1 MQRLI
6 ALNILRKT
14 ISDESFTSLLMRKE
28 LEKLE
33 KVQRPFV
40 TNIVQ
45 GVLKNYELLEY
56 NVNLYVR
63 KTSLT
68 NKLILM
74 MALYERYFLKEKE
87 YAVNNSY
94 VELSKAKYDK
104 SFINATLRN
113 IRELK
118 YSDNEWINVSLPEW
132 LYKLIKKQYPDD
144 YRTVIEN
151 YHSVHKTYYRLNPNK
166 TDFDYLKDKYD
177 IEIMENNVFISKQN
191 LINTDDFNNG
201 FFYIQDINA
210 AKLTSVL
217 KLKEDYTLLDVCSAP
232 GSKLFNTLELL
243 KDSNTFSNDLNSTR
257 LELIK
262 KKALILGYKNIN
274 FLNCDGRYLNS
285 KLNMKFDVIMMDV
298 PCSGLGVIGRKPDI
312 KFHIKPE
319 NLDELQ
325 NIGYEIMNNC
335 SKLLKEDG
343 QILYSTCTI
352 NRKENEKQIEK
363 FIKNNPEF
371 KIIEEK
377 TIIESYGDLFYYCLL
392 SRVDRKSV
400 V

>member
-94 VELSKAKYDK
+94 VELSKTKYDK

-144 YRTVIEN
+144 YRTIIEN

-217 KLKEDYTLLDVCSAP
+217 KLKEDYKLLDVCSAP

-243 KDSNTFSNDLNSTR
+243 QDSNTFSNDLNSTR

-325 NIGYEIMNNC
+325 NIGYEILNNC

-392 SRVDRKSV
+392 SRV
-400 V
+400 

>member
-94 VELSKAKYDK
+94 VELSKTKYDK

-232 GSKLFNTLELL
+232 GSKLFNTLEPL

-325 NIGYEIMNNC
+325 NIGYEILNNC

-392 SRVDRKSV
+392 SRV
-400 V
+400 

>member
-68 NKLILM
+68 NKIILM

-94 VELSKAKYDK
+94 VELSKTKYDK

-243 KDSNTFSNDLNSTR
+243 QDSNTFSNDLNSTR

-325 NIGYEIMNNC
+325 NIGYEILNNC

-392 SRVDRKSV
+392 SRV
-400 V
+400 

>member
-94 VELSKAKYDK
+94 VELSKTKYDK

-312 KFHIKPE
+312 KFHIKSE

-325 NIGYEIMNNC
+325 NIGYEILNNC

-392 SRVDRKSV
+392 SRV
-400 V
+400 

>member
-94 VELSKAKYDK
+94 VELSKTKYDK

-232 GSKLFNTLELL
+232 GSKLFNTLEIL

-325 NIGYEIMNNC
+325 NIGYEILNNC

-371 KIIEEK
+371 KIIEER

-392 SRVDRKSV
+392 SRV
-400 V
+400 

>member
-94 VELSKAKYDK
+94 VELSKTKYDK

-144 YRTVIEN
+144 YRTIIEN
-151 YHSVHKTYYRLNPNK
+151 YHSVHKTYNRLNPNK

-232 GSKLFNTLELL
+232 GSKLFNTLEIL

-325 NIGYEIMNNC
+325 NIGYEILNNC

-392 SRVDRKSV
+392 SRV
-400 V
+400 

>member
-94 VELSKAKYDK
+94 VELSKTKYDK

-144 YRTVIEN
+144 YRTIIEN

-232 GSKLFNTLELL
+232 GSKLFNTLEIL

-325 NIGYEIMNNC
+325 NIGYEILNNC

-363 FIKNNPEF
+363 FIKNTPEF

-392 SRVDRKSV
+392 SRV
-400 V
+400 

>member
-68 NKLILM
+68 NKLILI

-94 VELSKAKYDK
+94 VELSKTKYDK

-144 YRTVIEN
+144 YRTIIEN

-325 NIGYEIMNNC
+325 NIGYEILNNC

-392 SRVDRKSV
+392 SRV
-400 V
+400 

>member
-94 VELSKAKYDK
+94 VELSKTKYDK

-151 YHSVHKTYYRLNPNK
+151 YHSVHKTYYRLNANK

-325 NIGYEIMNNC
+325 NIGYEILNNC

-392 SRVDRKSV
+392 SRV
-400 V
+400 

>member
-94 VELSKAKYDK
+94 VELSKTKYDK

-274 FLNCDGRYLNS
+274 FLNCDGRYLNI

-325 NIGYEIMNNC
+325 NIGYEILNNC

-392 SRVDRKSV
+392 SRV
-400 V
+400 

>member
-94 VELSKAKYDK
+94 VELSKTKYDK

-144 YRTVIEN
+144 YRTIIEN

-243 KDSNTFSNDLNSTR
+243 KDSNTFSNDLNCTR

-325 NIGYEIMNNC
+325 NIGYEILNNC

-371 KIIEEK
+371 KIIKEK

-392 SRVDRKSV
+392 SRV
-400 V
+400 

>member
-94 VELSKAKYDK
+94 VELSKTKYDK

-325 NIGYEIMNNC
+325 NIGYEILNNC

-371 KIIEEK
+371 NIIEEK

-392 SRVDRKSV
+392 SRV
-400 V
+400 

>member
-94 VELSKAKYDK
+94 VELSKTKYDK

-243 KDSNTFSNDLNSTR
+243 QDSNTFSNDLNSTR

-325 NIGYEIMNNC
+325 NIGYEILNNC

-392 SRVDRKSV
+392 SRV
-400 V
+400 

>member
-68 NKLILM
+68 NKLILI

-94 VELSKAKYDK
+94 VELSKTKYDK

-144 YRTVIEN
+144 YRTIIEN

-217 KLKEDYTLLDVCSAP
+217 NLKEDYTLLDVCSAP

-325 NIGYEIMNNC
+325 NIGYEILNNC

-392 SRVDRKSV
+392 SRV
-400 V
+400 

>member
-56 NVNLYVR
+56 NVNLNVR

-68 NKLILM
+68 DKLILM

-94 VELSKAKYDK
+94 VELSKTKYDK

-151 YHSVHKTYYRLNPNK
+151 YHSVHKTYYRLNANK

-232 GSKLFNTLELL
+232 GSKLFNTLEIL

-325 NIGYEIMNNC
+325 NIGYEILNNC

-392 SRVDRKSV
+392 SRV
-400 V
+400 

>member
-94 VELSKAKYDK
+94 VELSKTKYDK

-132 LYKLIKKQYPDD
+132 LYKLIKKQYPDV

-151 YHSVHKTYYRLNPNK
+151 YHSVHKTYYRLNANK

-232 GSKLFNTLELL
+232 GSKLFNTLEIL

-325 NIGYEIMNNC
+325 NIGYEILNNC

-371 KIIEEK
+371 NIIEEK

-392 SRVDRKSV
+392 SRV
-400 V
+400 

>member
-94 VELSKAKYDK
+94 VELSKTKYDK

-191 LINTDDFNNG
+191 LINTDEFNNG

-325 NIGYEIMNNC
+325 NIGYEILNNC

-392 SRVDRKSV
+392 SRV
-400 V
+400 

>member
-94 VELSKAKYDK
+94 VELSKTKYDK

-144 YRTVIEN
+144 YRTIIEN

-217 KLKEDYTLLDVCSAP
+217 KLKEDYILLDVCSAP

-325 NIGYEIMNNC
+325 NIGYEILNNC

-392 SRVDRKSV
+392 SRV
-400 V
+400 

>member
-94 VELSKAKYDK
+94 VELSKTKYDK

-144 YRTVIEN
+144 YRTIIEN

-210 AKLTSVL
+210 AKLTSIL
-217 KLKEDYTLLDVCSAP
+217 NLKEDYTLLDVCSAP

-325 NIGYEIMNNC
+325 NIGYEILNNC

-392 SRVDRKSV
+392 SRV
-400 V
+400 

>member
-94 VELSKAKYDK
+94 VELSKTKYDK

-191 LINTDDFNNG
+191 LINTDYFNNG

-232 GSKLFNTLELL
+232 GSKLFNTLEIL

-325 NIGYEIMNNC
+325 NIGYEILNNC

-371 KIIEEK
+371 KIIEER

-392 SRVDRKSV
+392 SRV
-400 V
+400 

>member
-94 VELSKAKYDK
+94 VELSKTKYDK

-144 YRTVIEN
+144 YRTIIEN

-210 AKLTSVL
+210 TKLTSVL

-325 NIGYEIMNNC
+325 NIGYEILNNC

-352 NRKENEKQIEK
+352 NRKENEKQIEN

-392 SRVDRKSV
+392 SRV
-400 V
+400 

>member
-94 VELSKAKYDK
+94 VELSKTKYDK

-132 LYKLIKKQYPDD
+132 LYKLIEKQYPDD
-144 YRTVIEN
+144 YRTIIEN

-217 KLKEDYTLLDVCSAP
+217 NLKEDYTLLDVCSAP
-232 GSKLFNTLELL
+232 GSKLFNTLEIL

-325 NIGYEIMNNC
+325 NIGYEILNNC

-392 SRVDRKSV
+392 SRV
-400 V
+400 

>member
-94 VELSKAKYDK
+94 VELSKTKYDK

-144 YRTVIEN
+144 YRTIIEN

-243 KDSNTFSNDLNSTR
+243 QDSNTFSNDLNSTR

-325 NIGYEIMNNC
+325 NIGYEILNNC

-371 KIIEEK
+371 NIIEEK

-392 SRVDRKSV
+392 SRV
-400 V
+400 

>member
-94 VELSKAKYDK
+94 VELSKTKYDK

-392 SRVDRKSV
+392 SRV
-400 V
+400 

>member
-94 VELSKAKYDK
+94 VELSKTKYDK

-177 IEIMENNVFISKQN
+177 IDIMENNVFISKQN

-325 NIGYEIMNNC
+325 NIGYEILNNC

-363 FIKNNPEF
+363 FIKNNPKF
-371 KIIEEK
+371 NIIEEK

-392 SRVDRKSV
+392 SRV
-400 V
+400 

>member
-6 ALNILRKT
+6 AFNILRKT

-94 VELSKAKYDK
+94 VELSKTKYDK

-144 YRTVIEN
+144 YRTIIEN

-325 NIGYEIMNNC
+325 NIGYEILNNC

-392 SRVDRKSV
+392 SRV
-400 V
+400 

>member
-144 YRTVIEN
+144 YRTIIEN

-392 SRVDRKSV
+392 SRV
-400 V
+400 

>member
-94 VELSKAKYDK
+94 VELSKTKYDK

-151 YHSVHKTYYRLNPNK
+151 YHSVHKTYYRLNANK

-232 GSKLFNTLELL
+232 GSKLFNTLEIL

-325 NIGYEIMNNC
+325 NIGYEILNNC

-352 NRKENEKQIEK
+352 NRKENEKQIEN

-392 SRVDRKSV
+392 SRV
-400 V
+400 

>member
-68 NKLILM
+68 DKLILM

-94 VELSKAKYDK
+94 VELSKTKYDK

-151 YHSVHKTYYRLNPNK
+151 YHSVHKTYYRLNANK

-325 NIGYEIMNNC
+325 NIGYEILNNC

-392 SRVDRKSV
+392 SRV
-400 V
+400 

>member
-94 VELSKAKYDK
+94 VELSKTKYDK

-144 YRTVIEN
+144 YRTIIEN

-232 GSKLFNTLELL
+232 GSNLFNTLELL
-243 KDSNTFSNDLNSTR
+243 QDSNTFSNDLNSTR

-325 NIGYEIMNNC
+325 NIGYEILNNC

-392 SRVDRKSV
+392 SRV
-400 V
+400 

>member
-94 VELSKAKYDK
+94 VELSKTKYDK

-144 YRTVIEN
+144 YRTIIEN

-232 GSKLFNTLELL
+232 GSKLFNTLEIL

-325 NIGYEIMNNC
+325 NIGYEILNNC

-392 SRVDRKSV
+392 SRVY
-400 V
+400 

>member
-94 VELSKAKYDK
+94 VELSKTKYDK

-232 GSKLFNTLELL
+232 GSKLFNTLEIL

-325 NIGYEIMNNC
+325 NIGYEILNNC
-335 SKLLKEDG
+335 SKLLKENG

-392 SRVDRKSV
+392 SRV
-400 V
+400 

>member
-68 NKLILM
+68 NKLILI

-94 VELSKAKYDK
+94 VELSKTKYDK

-325 NIGYEIMNNC
+325 NIGYEILNNC

-392 SRVDRKSV
+392 SRV
-400 V
+400 

>member
-94 VELSKAKYDK
+94 VELSKTKYDK

-325 NIGYEIMNNC
+325 NIGYEILNNC

-392 SRVDRKSV
+392 SRCSY
-400 V
+400 

>member
-94 VELSKAKYDK
+94 VELSKTKYDK

-144 YRTVIEN
+144 YRTIIEN

-243 KDSNTFSNDLNSTR
+243 KDSNSFSNDLNSTR

-325 NIGYEIMNNC
+325 NIGYEILNNC

-392 SRVDRKSV
+392 SRV
-400 V
+400 

>member
-94 VELSKAKYDK
+94 VELSKTKYDK

-144 YRTVIEN
+144 YRTIIEN

-166 TDFDYLKDKYD
+166 TDFDYLEDKYD

-325 NIGYEIMNNC
+325 NIGYEILNNC

-392 SRVDRKSV
+392 SRV
-400 V
+400 

>member
-94 VELSKAKYDK
+94 VELSKTKYDK

-232 GSKLFNTLELL
+232 GSKLFNTLEIL

-325 NIGYEIMNNC
+325 NIGYEILNNC

-363 FIKNNPEF
+363 FTKNNPEF

-392 SRVDRKSV
+392 SRV
-400 V
+400 

>member
-68 NKLILM
+68 DKLILM

-94 VELSKAKYDK
+94 VELSKTKYDK

-151 YHSVHKTYYRLNPNK
+151 YHSVHKTYYRLNANK

-232 GSKLFNTLELL
+232 GSKLFNTLEIL

-325 NIGYEIMNNC
+325 NIGYEILNNC

-392 SRVDRKSV
+392 SRV
-400 V
+400 

>member
-68 NKLILM
+68 SKLILM

-94 VELSKAKYDK
+94 VELSKTKYDK

-144 YRTVIEN
+144 YRTIIEN

-243 KDSNTFSNDLNSTR
+243 QDSNTFSNDLNSTR

-325 NIGYEIMNNC
+325 NIGYEILNNC

-392 SRVDRKSV
+392 SRV
-400 V
+400 